1 MVPLF
6 YDLDT
11 FQILGQKFVKF
22 FVGFLENLK
31 TSKRHSEIIRPLK
44 STLFISGVDLM
55 QCCKDSGVKNSCLGI
70 CTFNLDLDFLLFD
83 SECIPEF
90 DKAMACGSGNFQINT
105 FLRKHWLERI
115 ISTLSDL
122 YQDCF
127 FLVPKTILLEKL
139 LQMGDTVV
147 QVLLSKAK

>member
-1 MVPLF
+1 MCLYLMIWPLF
-6 YDLDT
+6 RFWAEICQSFRWFFGKFKNIKRT
-11 FQILGQKFVKF
+11 FWNYPTFK
-22 FVGFLENLK
+22 E
-31 TSKRHSEIIRPLK
+31 HS
-44 STLFISGVDLM
+44 FISGVDLM

-90 DKAMACGSGNFQINT
+90 DKAMACGSGNFQINS
-105 FLRKHWLERI
+105 FLRKRWLEKI

-127 FLVPKTILLEKL
+127 FLVPKTILLENL
-139 LQMGDTVV
+139 L
-147 QVLLSKAK
+147 